1 MQTLND
7 FPMKTLTLVLVLIVS
22 YLICFYFSKGK
33 YSTYLK
39 IVAIGIFVGII
50 SSLLFSFIIYVGMI
64 EVLGVWRGA
73 YLDMVRAFGPSLLGG
88 ILFGVWGGCEVERH
102 TKKCMASD
110 RAVYPPEQ
118 LHRTVTYRYD

>member
-1 MQTLND
+1 MQTL
-7 FPMKTLTLVLVLIVS
+7 TSVLVLIVS

-64 EVLGVWRGA
+64 EVLGWWRGA
-73 YLDMVRAFGPSLLGG
+73 YLDMVRAFGFSLLGG
-88 ILFGVWGGCEVERH
+88 ILFGVWGGVRGRK
-102 TKKCMASD
+102 TYKKMHG
-110 RAVYPPEQ
+110 E
-118 LHRTVTYRYD
+118 